1 MLLRLA
7 IGLLSG
13 GAIAYQIL
21 LTRIFSIVQW
31 HHFAALVISLAL
43 LGYAASGT
51 FLSVFRQRL
60 LNRFAPA
67 FLANAVGFA
76 LLAVVATAAAQRV
89 PFNPLETLWD
99 ARQLGYLAGV
109 YLILALPFFCAA
121 NAIGL
126 AFMRLESQIHLI
138 YRADLIGAGFGALVI
153 VGLLF
158 ILPVSQ
164 SLLVVATAGF
174 AAAALAALDPALA
187 RRRRTALA
195 LALVGAVSPLL
206 WPSGWSELRLSDFK
220 GLRKT
225 LAVPGAEIVK
235 ERSSPL
241 GLLTVVR
248 STTIPFR
255 FAPGLSFNY
264 PQEPPEQLGLF
275 TDGDALAVIDRAD
288 PQDRLAYLDYLPP
301 AIAYHL
307 LERPRVAILG
317 TGGGRD
323 VLSALLHGAREVHAV
338 EANPQRLRLL
348 RADFADFSGHI
359 YRDPRVRLHN
369 LSSRGFL
376 ASSRDRFDL
385 IQMSVAQAGST
396 AIHSLSE
403 DFLFTVQ
410 SFEAA
415 LERLRPAG
423 LVSVSGPVQAPPR
436 YSLKLLAT
444 ATEALGRL
452 EGADAG
458 RQVALIHSWSTFV
471 LLVKKSAFTDD
482 DRDTLRRFCAARSF
496 DLGFYPGMPESEANR
511 FHVLEEAALYR
522 GARELLG
529 ADGPGFLDR
538 YKFYIEP
545 ATDERPYFFDFFKWS
560 SLAELLRL
568 RQRGAAP
575 LIEWG
580 YILLVAALFQAALGG
595 FLLILLPLLMLGR
608 RSPER
613 SGAASSGVYFL
624 ALGLAFLF
632 VEIAFIQ
639 RFTLFLAHPLYALA
653 VVLASFLFF
662 AGLGSGFSGRWNR
675 NRDRD
680 RKDADPSPITRSVAG
695 IAALAFL
702 YLAALPPLFT
712 LAAAWPTPLKVLL
725 SLVLLA
731 PLAFLMGMPFPL
743 GLRLLSRYRP
753 ALVPW
758 AWGVNGWASVLSAL
772 LATLLALHLGF
783 SVVILTA
790 IALYG
795 LAALTGRRLERLTA
809 YSGSESGRNEALQ

>member
-31 HHFAALVISLAL
+31 HHFAAMVISLAL

-60 LNRFAPA
+60 LSRFAPA
-67 FLANAVGFA
+67 FLANAICFA
-76 LLAVVATAAAQRV
+76 VLVVAATAAAQRV

-99 ARQLGYLAGV
+99 ARQLIYLAGV
-109 YLILALPFFCAA
+109 YLILATPFFCAA

-126 AFMRLESQIHLI
+126 TFMRLESQIHLV
-138 YRADLIGAGFGALVI
+138 YRADLIGAGFGALAI
-153 VGLLF
+153 VALLF
-158 ILPVSQ
+158 ILPVSG
-164 SLLVVATAGF
+164 SLLIVGAAGF
-174 AAAALAALDPALA
+174 GAAGLAALDPALA
-187 RRRRTALA
+187 CRRRTALA
-195 LALVGAVSPLL
+195 LVLVGMVSPLL

-220 GLRKT
+220 GLRKA

-248 STTIPFR
+248 SPTIPFR
-255 FAPGLSFNY
+255 FAPGLSFSY

-275 TDGDALAVIDRAD
+275 TDGDALTAIDRAD
-288 PQDRLAYLDYLPP
+288 PRDRLGYLDYLPA

-307 LERPRVAILG
+307 LESPQVAILG

-323 VLSALLHGAREVHAV
+323 VVSALLHGAQEVHAV

-348 RADFADFSGHI
+348 RADFADFVGHI

-385 IQMSVAQAGST
+385 IQMSVAEGGTT
-396 AIHSLSE
+396 AVHSLSA
-403 DFLFTVQ
+403 DFLFTVE
-410 SFEAA
+410 SFT
-415 LERLRPAG
+415 AG
-423 LVSVSGPVQAPPR
+423 LEHLQPGGLLSVSGPLQAPPR
-436 YSLKLLAT
+436 YSLKLVAT
-444 ATEALGRL
+444 ATEALQRFR
-452 EGADAG
+452 GADAG
-458 RQVALIHSWSTFV
+458 RQVALIHGWSTFA
-471 LLVKKSAFTDD
+471 LLVKKSSFTEDEL
-482 DRDTLRRFCAARSF
+482 DTLRQFCAARSF

-529 ADGPGFLDR
+529 PEGQGFLDR
-538 YKFYIEP
+538 YKFHIEP

-568 RQRGAAP
+568 RERGAAP
-575 LIEWG
+575 LVEWG
-580 YILLVAALFQAALGG
+580 YILLVASLLQAALGG
-595 FLLILLPLLMLGR
+595 FLLILLPLLILGR
-608 RSPER
+608 RSSER
-613 SGAASSGVYFL
+613 RGVVSTGAYFL
-624 ALGLAFLF
+624 TLGLAFLF
-632 VEIAFIQ
+632 IEIAFIQ

-662 AGLGSGFSGRWNR
+662 AGLGSGFSGRWSR
-675 NRDRD
+675 NRDRAREGED
-680 RKDADPSPITRSVAG
+680 SSPITRCVAG
-695 IAALAFL
+695 IAAVAIL
-702 YLAALPPLFT
+702 YLATLPRLFT
-712 LAAAWPTPLKVLL
+712 LAAGWPTPLKVFL
-725 SLVLLA
+725 SLILLA

-743 GLRLLSRYRP
+743 GLRLLSRSRP
-753 ALVPW
+753 DLVPW

-772 LATLLALHLGF
+772 AATLVALHLGF
-783 SVVILTA
+783 SAVVLTA
-790 IALYG
+790 VALYG
-795 LAALTGRRLERLTA
+795 LAALTGRRLERGAVGL
-809 YSGSESGRNEALQ
+809 E